1 MKQVGHLPG
10 VLMDRGH
17 DDVGGFF
24 VVELNNIFAH
34 VGLKAFNALGAE
46 YVVHLHLFADHR
58 LAFDHLF
65 GGAPAGDGHDD
76 LIGFVDGFSP
86 MNLHAITGQVGF
98 QSFQQVRQL
107 GQGAGADGVAQSAQV
122 LALMGVAE
130 GNSALGHQR
139 IHCTAE
145 VVSQL
150 LVTQGFVGA
159 LAEVFFDRD
168 GRDQGAGAHWPPPVR
183 CHRKLARCWPR
194 SDSFCFSR
202 EPLMFIRQP
211 QSAVST

>member
-10 VLMDRGH
+10 VFMDRGH
-17 DDVGGFF
+17 DDVGRFF
-24 VVELNNIFAH
+24 VVELNDIFAH

-46 YVVHLHLFADHR
+46 HMVHLHLFADHR

-65 GGAPAGDGHDD
+65 GGAAAGDGHDD
-76 LIGFVDGFSP
+76 FIGFVDGFSP

-98 QSFQQVRQL
+98 QAFQQVRQF
-107 GQGAGADGVAQSAQV
+107 GQGAGADGVAQGAQV
-122 LALMGVAE
+122 FALMGVAE

-139 IHCTAE
+139 IHRTAK

-150 LVTQGFVGA
+150 LVTQGFVSA

-168 GRDQGAGAHWPPPVR
+168 GGDQGAGVHWPPPVR

-194 SDSFCFSR
+194 RDSFCFSS
-202 EPLMFIRQP
+202 EPLIFIRQP